1 MVTPADA
8 IGWSF
13 LAALGLERGVELVVS
28 RRNAARAIARG
39 GVEAG
44 RGHYP
49 AMVAFHAGFLLAC
62 ATERLLWPGRWPL
75 PAALAALAVA
85 LLAQGLR
92 WWSVAAL
99 RGRWTTR
106 VVVVAGE
113 PPVTGGP
120 YRFVR
125 HPNYLAVVAELLAAP
140 LVLGAW
146 RTALLFSLGNALLLS
161 VRIRAEE
168 RALGPAWRAAFADR
182 PLLLPRLAPPLPRED
197 RR

>member
-1 MVTPADA
+1 MVSAADA

-13 LAALGLERGVELVVS
+13 LGALAVERGVELVVS
-28 RRNAARAIARG
+28 RRNAGRARARG
-39 GVEAG
+39 GVEVG

-62 ATERLLWPGRWPL
+62 AAERLLWPVRWPL
-75 PAALAALAVA
+75 PAALAALGAA
-85 LLAQGLR
+85 LLAQALR

-106 VVVVAGE
+106 VVVVPGE
-113 PPVTGGP
+113 APVTGGP

-125 HPNYLAVVAELLAAP
+125 HPNYLAVVVELLAAP

-146 RTALLFSLGNALLLS
+146 RTALAFTLGNAILLA
-161 VRIRAEE
+161 VRIPAEE
-168 RALGPAWRAAFADR
+168 RALGPAWRDAFAGHPR
-182 PLLLPRLAPPLPRED
+182 LLPRLGPLARED